1 MRPGPRRGRAVPLGA
16 AARRDPVRAL
26 PGPGARPDRDQPR
39 GGQAAQGLPAPRHRG
54 DRRRCGSRPRSNA
67 RPRPRCGSSSAARS
81 NATRARWRSSTRSGW
96 PTRRASGGRD
106 GPPAKRRRRWH
117 RRGRVHRHAGG
128 QGRRPGCGR
137 PDGGPPVRDR
147 RRAALSR
154 VGPGARA
161 ARRPV
166 GRRPAR
172 RLAAVGPRPARSA
185 GRAARWTC
193 RGWSTATSRSR
204 SSPRRRSRRATSTSS
219 ATTTAATTSSCWPSR
234 SAGRPRRGA
243 GSCRA
248 PSTSRAVRTASRH
261 APRAVSGSSGPAAD
275 LAAYEVARRERP
287 AITAGLLAIEGAH
300 ALDGDPANVEVVAD
314 AGFRMMSPSHFF
326 DNAFGGSAHGVAKT
340 GLTDAGREM
349 IRRMEARGMLVDVA
363 HASVA
368 TIDDVLAMAARPVVA
383 SHTGLCGIADNPRNL
398 TDEQARAI
406 AATGGVI
413 GIGFW
418 PTACGGRRR
427 RRDRPDGPL
436 RRRCRRSRARR
447 SRLGLRR
454 GGPGAVRRDR
464 AGPADGRAHRR
475 RPGRRGH
482 REGHGRQR
490 PPAAGRRAAL
500 SRTGGPHGPA
510 RTSGPR
516 SASIAAISR
525 AAMPGRVLGAEPP

>member
-1 MRPGPRRGRAVPLGA
+1 MTVLRRSVAAAGIAAAAFTATQAAKVGGRAAVGRTE
-16 AARRDPVRAL
+16 ARLCVTGVGPPYHASDRARAL
-26 PGPGARPDRDQPR
+26 HAGLWVADLHADSLLWGRDLLQRGTRGQVDVPR
-39 GGQAAQGLPAPRHRG
+39 LVDGNVALQVLAATTQSPRHLNLERNDDSSDDVILLALALG
-54 DRRRCGSRPRSNA
+54 WPPATWRRLLPRALHLASRADRL
-67 RPRPRCGSSSAARS
+67 AARS
-81 NATRARWRSSTRSGW
+81 EGRFRVIRS
-96 PTRRASGGRD
+96 
-106 GPPAKRRRRWH
+106 
-117 RRGRVHRHAGG
+117 
-128 QGRRPGCGR
+128 
-137 PDGGPPVRDR
+137 
-147 RRAALSR
+147 
-154 VGPGARA
+154 
-161 ARRPV
+161 
-166 GRRPAR
+166 
-172 RLAAVGPRPARSA
+172 
-185 GRAARWTC
+185 
-193 RGWSTATSRSR
+193 
-204 SSPRRRSRRATSTSS
+204 
-219 ATTTAATTSSCWPSR
+219 
-234 SAGRPRRGA
+234 
-243 GSCRA
+243 
-248 PSTSRAVRTASRH
+248 
-261 APRAVSGSSGPAAD
+261 AAD

-418 PTACGGRRR
+418 PTACGGDDVD
-427 RRDRPDGPL
+427 RDRPDGPL

-464 AGPADGRAHRR
+464 AGPADGRPHRR

-500 SRTGGPHGPA
+500 VG
-510 RTSGPR
+510 
-516 SASIAAISR
+516 R
-525 AAMPGRVLGAEPP
+525 A